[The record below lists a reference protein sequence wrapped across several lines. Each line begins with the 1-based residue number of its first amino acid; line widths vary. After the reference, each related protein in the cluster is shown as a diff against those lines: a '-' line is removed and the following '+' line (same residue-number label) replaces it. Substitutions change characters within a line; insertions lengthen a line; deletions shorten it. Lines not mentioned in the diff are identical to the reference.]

1 MDVAGDWNWNRTMRL
16 TRWWKMKRIAL
27 LGGLMLAG
35 TAVARAEDDPEI
47 FKLVRSLQYVQ
58 DSIVLGDHAAGD
70 MQRFL
75 LGVIDQRLRA
85 APPQIFEDGRNIDA
99 ALVYAM
105 SGGNPATIDL
115 LVSHDVSGY
124 FDSRLTG
131 ALRRYLRGQGAETVG
146 AIDPLLNEYRNSQ
159 VGAYLYLVAGNAS
172 IGIDGKRALGYFDQV
187 RLASPGTNLEEAA
200 LRRSFAIELQDH
212 MVDRGMATANRYV
225 RRFLYSP
232 YAGQFVDMFVQ
243 LAVEQHD
250 HITFEAM
257 SEIVN
262 MMDADRAKELYLR
275 VARQASLAGADDLA
289 RRAARA
295 AAGEGNAGPASDQD
309 LGKLYGGIAS
319 VSGANVLQAAQAIAA
334 IPDDKLS
341 PRDRALRDAARSV
354 AEQILQPAA
363 SPPPQAAVAAPLP
376 QPARTPAADDPVGV
390 APAQNNPV
398 PAQPAVPPVQ
408 AAQNGNNGAPAAG
421 APNNNAGTAADAGIK
436 DFLAENQSKL
446 KEIDAMLGQG
456 SAKK

>member
-1 MDVAGDWNWNRTMRL
+1 MRL
-16 TRWWKMKRIAL
+16 TRWWNIKRIAL
-27 LGGLMLAG
+27 LGGLVLAG
-35 TAVARAEDDPEI
+35 TAVARADEDPEI

-85 APPQIFEDGRNIDA
+85 APTQIFEDTRNIDA

-105 SGGNPATIDL
+105 SGGNPATMDL
-115 LVSHDVSGY
+115 LVSHDVNGY
-124 FDSRLTG
+124 FDSRLTN
-131 ALRRYLRGQGAETVG
+131 ALRRYLKGQGTETVG
-146 AIDPLLNEYRNSQ
+146 ALDPLLNEYRNSQ
-159 VGAYLYLVAGNAS
+159 VGAYLFLIAGNAS
-172 IGIDGKRALGYFDQV
+172 IGIDGNRALGYFDQV

-200 LRRSFAIELQDH
+200 LRRSLAIELQDH
-212 MVDRGMATANRYV
+212 LVDRGMATANRYV

-243 LAVEQHD
+243 LVVEQHE
-250 HITFEAM
+250 HVTFDAM

-295 AAGEGNAGPASDQD
+295 AGGEGNVGPAADQD

-363 SPPPQAAVAAPLP
+363 APPVQPATPPQASASAAPKAAQETDNPVAAPP
-376 QPARTPAADDPVGV
+376 VAA
-390 APAQNNPV
+390 
-398 PAQPAVPPVQ
+398 AQPQ
-408 AAQNGNNGAPAAG
+408 AAQATQSNGAPANG
-421 APNNNAGTAADAGIK
+421 AQGNGAGTAPDGGIR
-436 DFLAENQSKL
+436 DFLAENRSKL

-456 SAKK
+456 SSKK

>member
-1 MDVAGDWNWNRTMRL
+1 MRL
-16 TRWWKMKRIAL
+16 TRWWKIKQIAL
-27 LGGLMLAG
+27 LGGLVLAG
-35 TAVARAEDDPEI
+35 TAVARAQDDPEI

-85 APPQIFEDGRNIDA
+85 APPQVFEDGRNIDA

-105 SGGNPATIDL
+105 SGGNPATMDL
-115 LVSHDVSGY
+115 LVSHDVNGY

-131 ALRRYLRGQGAETVG
+131 VLRRYLRGQGAESTG
-146 AIDPLLNEYRNSQ
+146 AIDALLNEYRNSQ
-159 VGAYLYLVAGNAS
+159 LGAYLYLVAGNAS
-172 IGIDGKRALGYFDQV
+172 IGTDSNRALGYFDQV

-200 LRRSFAIELQDH
+200 LRRSLAIELQDH
-212 MVDRGMATANRYV
+212 LVDRGMATANRYV

-243 LAVEQHD
+243 LAVDQHE
-250 HITFEAM
+250 HVTFEAM

-295 AAGEGNAGPASDQD
+295 ASGEGNAGPASDQD

-319 VSGANVLQAAQAIAA
+319 VSGSNVLQAAQAIAA

-354 AEQILQPAA
+354 AEQILQPA
-363 SPPPQAAVAAPLP
+363 PPPPARPAAPIASAAQAPTGQAAG
-376 QPARTPAADDPVGV
+376 QPASDDPFATPASGPAAQ
-390 APAQNNPV
+390 APQQASTQAQAQTAQN
-398 PAQPAVPPVQ
+398 
-408 AAQNGNNGAPAAG
+408 QNDGASANGAPADA
-421 APNNNAGTAADAGIK
+421 AATTADAGIK
-436 DFLAENQSKL
+436 SFLAENQSRL

-456 SAKK
+456 STRK